1 MLATPTRR
9 RCGSAPRHVGGQRA
23 IGAVDVGALAVDG
36 PVREYY
42 LVSPH
47 ETADESR
54 WQTEI
59 CWPIFQTGNG
69 P

>member
-1 MLATPTRR
+1 VTQ
-9 RCGSAPRHVGGQRA
+9 H
-23 IGAVDVGALAVDG
+23 ALAVDG

-47 ETADESR
+47 DTADESR

-59 CWPIFQTGNG
+59 GRPIFQAGNG
-69 P
+69 A